1 MPKSNTTSVKK
12 TTVKNVVKGKA
23 MEKKAQSLFKSDARQ
38 TAALVKAGRMG
49 AANAI
54 RASRALGLPITY
66 LQNGTIYEEYPDG
79 SKKKIGSG
87 SVKKR
92 VSKKDGQIL
101 KKGMVLHARK

>member
-1 MPKSNTTSVKK
+1 MIKRNTTSKKVTSKGIVKSSAVSK
-12 TTVKNVVKGKA
+12 RGKRV
-23 MEKKAQSLFKSDARQ
+23 FKSDARQ
-38 TAALVKAGRMG
+38 TAALIKAGRTG
-49 AANAI
+49 SANAI

-79 SKKKIGSG
+79 SKKEIGSG
-87 SVKKR
+87 LVKKR

>member
-1 MPKSNTTSVKK
+1 MLKRNTTSKKVTLKGIVKSP
-12 TTVKNVVKGKA
+12 TVSKGGKRI
-23 MEKKAQSLFKSDARQ
+23 FKSDARQ
-38 TAALVKAGRMG
+38 TAALIKAGRMG

-79 SKKKIGSG
+79 SKKKIESG
-87 SVKKR
+87 LIKKG